1 MLALN
6 EPHAGLHILLEGR
19 MKTLRFSSEGRVIIL
34 ELLDAGDVFGES
46 SFVNDDLTTPAY
58 AEALGEVEIE
68 SIPRFAVERALA
80 SRPPL
85 AIGFARLMGARR
97 GRLERRLEDYT
108 FERVPERLVRL
119 LLELADR
126 FGEPAPRGTV
136 LDISLSQQDLANL
149 IGASREIVSLTLS
162 ELKRREAISMA
173 GRRIV
178 VHDRS
183 LLREAP

>member
-1 MLALN
+1 
-6 EPHAGLHILLEGR
+6 
-19 MKTLRFSSEGRVIIL
+19 MKTLRFSTEGRVIIL
-34 ELLDAGDVFGES
+34 ELLDTGDVFGET
-46 SFVNDDLTTPAY
+46 SFVGDDSAAPAY
-58 AEALGEVEIE
+58 AEALGEAEIE
-68 SIPRFAVERALA
+68 SIPRFAVERAL
-80 SRPPL
+80 STRPAL
-85 AIGFARLMGARR
+85 ALGFARLMGARR

-108 FERVPERLVRL
+108 FERVPARLSRL

-162 ELKRREAISMA
+162 DLKRREAISMA

-178 VHDRS
+178 VHDPRR
-183 LLREAP
+183 LLEAP